1 MAERQAGTPQGG
13 LWYPGEGTFHWRSQ
27 EGLEKVTPAPVWV
40 PWLQS
45 DSMEGKAGSREGAR
59 RGSVTRDFYES
70 SHLVTALR
78 ISLPQPSSAK
88 GHRPGR
94 FCQVS
99 PSLPDA
105 PRHSA
110 LATGV
115 LPPLPPSPPI

>member
-59 RGSVTRDFYES
+59 RGSVTRDFYE
-70 SHLVTALR
+70 
-78 ISLPQPSSAK
+78 
-88 GHRPGR
+88 
-94 FCQVS
+94 
-99 PSLPDA
+99 
-105 PRHSA
+105 
-110 LATGV
+110 
-115 LPPLPPSPPI
+115 PPSYGAEDQPASAIFCKGAPAWAFLSG